1 MSAYASQST
10 DSRRSH
16 ASVIVVA
23 LAATAMAA
31 LLRAW
36 LSDSLGMS
44 LPYVTF
50 FASVIISA
58 WFGGW
63 LGGLIGTGAAAV
75 AARYWFI
82 APSHEWRFATV
93 GDGIGASVFV
103 AECILMTGI
112 IATLNRVR
120 TRVAEQNDMLRAE
133 CAARELTE
141 RTAQTHAEELRATL
155 MSISDAVIVT
165 DAAARV
171 RSMNPTAQDLTGWS
185 GEDATTRD
193 IEEVLRLRDERSE
206 RTLPSP
212 ARRALLDHEVFRLD
226 HSTVLL
232 RRDDV
237 PVPVEATASP
247 IHDADGTVTG
257 SVVVLHDVS
266 ERRVARDALR
276 ESERELAHF
285 FDDANVGLHWI
296 GPDGIIVRANREEL
310 RMLGYA
316 ASEYVGHHIAEFHHD
331 RRVAD
336 RILATLH
343 TGERLQGCAARLRCA
358 DGSLKD
364 VTINSSMRMGAD
376 GVRHVR
382 AVTLDI
388 TERVAADRSRAL
400 LAAVV
405 ESSEDAIVTKG
416 LDGVVT
422 TWNAGAERLF
432 GYSAEEAVGQHI
444 TFIIPVDH
452 HSEEQSILARIG
464 RGEKVPAVETI
475 RVRKGGQLVT
485 VSLSVSPVRDSA
497 GRVIGASKV
506 ARDLSERV
514 AMELALREAY
524 RRKDEFLATLAHELR
539 NPLAPMRHGLHL
551 LTAPGADAGRLQKV
565 TGILSRQL
573 DHMVR
578 LIDDLLDLSRVDRD
592 KLDIK
597 RAQVS
602 LEAVVRQAVETARP
616 LIDQSSHELVVQLPD
631 EAIYLDGDAVRLAQV
646 LTNLLS
652 NAAKFTDPGGLIILS
667 AERVNAT
674 LHLFVRDT
682 GIGIARDNIER
693 VFEMFSQ
700 GHSRP
705 EESRGGL
712 GIGLTLVRRIVELHG
727 GRVTLESEG
736 LGTGTTAHVTLPL
749 GPPGEPDGARP
760 SDALSAVLMGRRVLV
775 ADDNRD
781 SADTLGMLLTLRGA
795 EAVTAYDGEE
805 AVARFQ
811 SDRPDIVL
819 LDLGMP
825 RLGGLDACR
834 AMRQLPRGRD
844 AIIVALTGWGQE
856 QDRHRSLEAGFDGH
870 LVKPVD
876 LPVLIELLRDR
887 YANRSANVR

>member
-1 MSAYASQST
+1 MIEYAQHATGSVR
-10 DSRRSH
+10 SR

-23 LAATAMAA
+23 LAATAIAA
-31 LLRAW
+31 LLRIW
-36 LSDSLGMS
+36 LSGTLGMS
-44 LPYVTF
+44 VPYITF
-50 FASVIISA
+50 FASVIVAA

-63 LGGLIGTGAAAV
+63 LGGLVAAGAAAV
-75 AARYWFI
+75 VARFYFI
-82 APSHEWRFATV
+82 EPAHEFQFATV
-93 GDGIGASVFV
+93 GDGVAAGVFV
-103 AECILMTGI
+103 SECVMMTAI
-112 IATLNRVR
+112 IATLHRMR
-120 TRVAEQNDMLRAE
+120 QKVAEQNETLRAE
-133 CAARELTE
+133 VAAREVTQ
-141 RTAQTHAEELRATL
+141 RASQSHAEELRVTL
-155 MSISDAVIVT
+155 MSIDDAVIVT

-171 RSMNPTAQDLTGWS
+171 RSMNPTAEAMTGWS
-185 GEDATTRD
+185 GADASTHA
-193 IEEVLRLRDERSE
+193 IEEVLRLRDDRSE
-206 RTLPSP
+206 RILPSP
-212 ARRALLDHEVFRLD
+212 ARQALHDDAVFKLN
-226 HSTVLL
+226 HSTILL
-232 RRDDV
+232 RRDEL

-247 IHDADGTVTG
+247 IHDADGSVTG
-257 SVVVLHDVS
+257 SVLVLHDVS
-266 ERRVARDALR
+266 ERRSAEDALR
-276 ESERELAHF
+276 ESERELADF
-285 FDDANVGLHWI
+285 FENANVGLHWI
-296 GPDGIIVRANREEL
+296 GPDGIIIRANQEEL
-310 RMLGYA
+310 RMLGYQ
-316 ASEYVGHHIAEFHHD
+316 ASEYIGHHMTEFHHD
-331 RRVAD
+331 RRIAD
-336 RILATLH
+336 RILATLR

-364 VTINSSMRMGAD
+364 VMINSSVRMGTD

-382 AVTLDI
+382 AVSLDI
-388 TERVAADRSRAL
+388 TDRVAADRSRAL

-416 LDGVVT
+416 LDGIVT
-422 TWNAGAERLF
+422 SWNSGAERLF
-432 GYSAEEAVGQHI
+432 GYSAVEAVGRHI
-444 TFIIPVDH
+444 TFIVPADRH
-452 HSEEQSILARIG
+452 ADEQDILARIA
-464 RGEKVPAVETI
+464 RGEKVPPFETI
-475 RVRKGGQLVT
+475 RLRKGGEPVT

-506 ARDLSERV
+506 TRDLSERI
-514 AMELALREAY
+514 AMELALREAN

-551 LTAPGADAGRLQKV
+551 LSAAGVDASRLQQV

-578 LIDDLLDLSRVDRD
+578 LIDDLLDLSRVNRD
-592 KLDIK
+592 KLEMK
-597 RAQVS
+597 RAPVR
-602 LEAVVRQAVETARP
+602 LDAVVRQAVETARP

-631 EAIYLDGDAVRLAQV
+631 EAVYLDGDAVRLAQV

-652 NAAKFTDPGGLIILS
+652 NAAKFTNPGGRIILS
-667 AERVNAT
+667 AECVNEM
-674 LHLFVRDT
+674 LHLRVRDT

-705 EESRGGL
+705 EDSRGGL

-727 GRVTLESEG
+727 GRVTLESDG
-736 LGTGTTAHVTLPL
+736 LGAGTTAHVTLPI
-749 GPPGEPDGARP
+749 GAAAEPHGVHA
-760 SDALSAVLMGRRVLV
+760 SDALPAVVMGRRVLV

-795 EAVTAYDGEE
+795 DAVTAYDGEE

-834 AMRQLPRGRD
+834 AIRQLPRGRE

-856 QDRHRSLEAGFDGH
+856 QDRRRSHEAGFDGH

-876 LPVLIELLRDR
+876 LSALIALLLDE
-887 YANRSANVR
+887 YAKRSVS